1 MEDGSTLPVADT
13 RQMDKL
19 SWCGKLSHDDPIVK
33 KDAKVGGVLTDG
45 DAIQVD
51 QLLDRFSSWHSLKKF
66 VA

>member
-1 MEDGSTLPVADT
+1 MEDGSTLSVADT

-19 SWCGKLSHDDPIVK
+19 SWCGTALDDPKVK

-51 QLLDRFSSWHSLKKF
+51 WLLDRFSSWHSLKMF

>member
-1 MEDGSTLPVADT
+1 MGPPFQWQT
-13 RQMDKL
+13 QDKWTSYPGVEQL
-19 SWCGKLSHDDPIVK
+19 SEDDPKVE

-51 QLLDRFSSWHSLKKF
+51 QSLDRSSSRHSLKKF